1 LAVVMEHM
9 VLVGLGE
16 MYLTRDDDRVLV
28 ARCLGSSAAVAI
40 HDPKTGVSGL
50 LHWML
55 PASRIDPPRA
65 QRNPFLFIDTGLPR
79 LLEKAVECGADR
91 QAVTAC
97 LAGGAALPEGGDYDV
112 GGRNRT
118 EALRLLAQEGLEV
131 RREETGGTAVRELSL
146 EMGRGE
152 FAVRNLNL

>member
-1 LAVVMEHM
+1 M

-16 MYLTRDDDRVLV
+16 MYLARGDERVLV

-40 HDPKTGVSGL
+40 HDPQTGVAGL

-79 LLEKAVECGADR
+79 FIEEAVERGANR
-91 QAVTAC
+91 QGFTAC
-97 LAGGAALPEGGDYDV
+97 LAGGAALPEGGAYDV
-112 GGRNRT
+112 GIRNRT
-118 EALRLLAQEGLEV
+118 EALRLLAREGLMI
-131 RREETGGTAVRELSL
+131 RREETGGTVVRELSL
-146 EMGRGE
+146 EMGPGQ

>member
-1 LAVVMEHM
+1 MAVEVGHM

-16 MYLTRDDDRVLV
+16 MYLTQGDERTLV

-40 HDPKTGVSGL
+40 HDPQTGVAGL

-65 QRNPFLFIDTGLPR
+65 ERNPFLFADTGLPR
-79 LLEKAVECGADR
+79 FLESVVERGARRDGI
-91 QAVTAC
+91 TAC
-97 LAGGAALPEGGDYDV
+97 LAGGAAMPEGGVYDV
-112 GGRNRT
+112 GGRNRE
-118 EALRLLAQEGLEV
+118 EALRLLTREGFRIHHEV
-131 RREETGGTAVRELSL
+131 TGGTAVRELSL
-146 EMGRGE
+146 EMGPGQ